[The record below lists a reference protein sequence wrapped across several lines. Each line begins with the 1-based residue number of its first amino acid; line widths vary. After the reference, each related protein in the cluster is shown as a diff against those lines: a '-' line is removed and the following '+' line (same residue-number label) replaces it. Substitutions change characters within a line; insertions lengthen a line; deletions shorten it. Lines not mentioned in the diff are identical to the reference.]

1 MELSANVF
9 ASRRERLLESMGEGT
24 AMLLFGARH
33 VLRNGDAEY
42 PYRQDSDLWYLTGWK
57 DPESALLLIPGQEEA
72 SILTESTFY
81 TELVGSTCI
90 ERTES
95 CI

>member
-42 PYRQDSDLWYLTGWK
+42 PCRQD
-57 DPESALLLIPGQEEA
+57 P
-72 SILTESTFY
+72 ILYRLE
-81 TELVGSTCI
+81 GP
-90 ERTES
+90 
-95 CI
+95 